1 MSETAQVTNET
12 AQESRKAMITAVANQ
27 KGGVGKTTTSVTLA
41 AGLARMGK
49 RVLLIDLDPHACA
62 SVHLRFYPED
72 QDASIDDIFADE
84 AVPNATLWNR
94 IRKQHP
100 TLEFDMVP
108 ATIRLSELEI
118 DLRNRKGKGAILQQA
133 LEAVRPEYD
142 YIILDCPPHVGVL
155 LVNALVACDLLVV
168 PIQTDFLALHGLK
181 LLFDTIRVLNK
192 VLSRPVCYRVL
203 PTLYD
208 KRARACARVLDLLAA
223 KMKDSMFAT
232 VIGMDTRFRDASAQG
247 RVIYEIA
254 PGSRGAR
261 EYDELA
267 QELIALNEGA

>member
-168 PIQTDFLALHGLK
+168 VGTSGLVQPAASLPALAQARGVHV
-181 LLFDTIRVLNK
+181 IEIN
-192 VLSRPVCYRVL
+192 PV
-203 PTLYD
+203 
-208 KRARACARVLDLLAA
+208 
-223 KMKDSMFAT
+223 DSG
-232 VIGMDTRFRDASAQG
+232 VSA
-247 RVIYEIA
+247 
-254 PGSRGAR
+254 
-261 EYDELA
+261 LA
-267 QELIALNEGA
+267 QERLRMPAGAGMQVLLDRFG

>member
-1 MSETAQVTNET
+1 M
-12 AQESRKAMITAVANQ
+12 
-27 KGGVGKTTTSVTLA
+27 
-41 AGLARMGK
+41 
-49 RVLLIDLDPHACA
+49 
-62 SVHLRFYPED
+62 
-72 QDASIDDIFADE
+72 
-84 AVPNATLWNR
+84 
-94 IRKQHP
+94 
-100 TLEFDMVP
+100 
-108 ATIRLSELEI
+108 
-118 DLRNRKGKGAILQQA
+118 
-133 LEAVRPEYD
+133 
-142 YIILDCPPHVGVL
+142 GVL

-192 VLSRPVCYRVL
+192 VLPRPICYRVL